1 MNSYFFS
8 ALLGTI
14 LGLKRD
20 WRATLAA
27 YVLLEINRRIG
38 NDPIIAVK
46 GSSS

>member
-1 MNSYFFS
+1 MNPYLIS
-8 ALLGTI
+8 ALLGII

-27 YVLLEINRRIG
+27 YVLLGINRRIG
-38 NDPIIAVK
+38 NNPIIAVK